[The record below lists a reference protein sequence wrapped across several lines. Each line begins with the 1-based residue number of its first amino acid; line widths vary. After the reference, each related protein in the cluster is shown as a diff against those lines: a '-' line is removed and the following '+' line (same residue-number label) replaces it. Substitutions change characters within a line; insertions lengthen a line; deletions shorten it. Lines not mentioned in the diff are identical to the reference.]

1 MYATNHFDWLIWLQ
15 DNCVWLVNWLAL
27 GLKFGESISFELHYL
42 TFNVHNILAPS
53 SMRNLTMSK
62 WPSKQAAL
70 SGVELVFVV
79 ELTLAPRFTRNLTTR
94 KCPAA
99 AAHHNGGAPSIV
111 SPSNP
116 TASTHRLID
125 LFVFKEY
132 GYNRLS
138 KQIFQAIP
146 GKKCDYLGRIQ
157 CTNIH

>member
-1 MYATNHFDWLIWLQ
+1 
-15 DNCVWLVNWLAL
+15 
-27 GLKFGESISFELHYL
+27 
-42 TFNVHNILAPS
+42 
-53 SMRNLTMSK
+53 MSK

-116 TASTHRLID
+116 TASTQRLID
-125 LFVFKEY
+125 PFAFTDRAQL
-132 GYNRLS
+132 
-138 KQIFQAIP
+138 
-146 GKKCDYLGRIQ
+146 
-157 CTNIH
+157 